1 MIHTKKGGENMD
13 SNIYRPTIVRT
24 ERGLTVGGTRL
35 TLYMIMEFSKT
46 GYSWDEIQDEFRLT
60 FRQTDEIREFLESH
74 GEEAEKEYEQVTAL
88 AESNRRYWEERNRER
103 FQEIAEKQPRPE
115 RLEMW
120 RKLQEWKKR
129 LAQELQY

>member
-1 MIHTKKGGENMD
+1 MD

>member
-1 MIHTKKGGENMD
+1 MD

-88 AESNRRYWEERNRER
+88 AESNRRYWEERNRE
-103 FQEIAEKQPRPE
+103 KQPRPE

>member
-1 MIHTKKGGENMD
+1 MD
-13 SNIYRPTIVRT
+13 SNICRPTIVRT

-35 TLYMIMEFSKT
+35 TLYMIMEFLKT

-74 GEEAEKEYEQVTAL
+74 REQTEREYEQVVAM

-103 FQEIAEKQPRPE
+103 FREIAEKPPKPE

-129 LAQELQY
+129 LAQQESEY

>member
-1 MIHTKKGGENMD
+1 MD

-88 AESNRRYWEERNRER
+88 AESNRRYWEERNRKR

-120 RKLQEWKKR
+120 RKLQEWKR
-129 LAQELQY
+129 CLAQQELQY